1 MWFSCSLGGN
11 WNDPP
16 VPSCWKST
24 IEHGNGSNSHHG
36 HFICLKLC
44 RCRGDTQQ
52 KYPMTQIVERGH
64 RQERCR
70 HQQSALQ
77 QDDIL
82 DTAVCHHLRRFVH
95 HLPTICGVQWSII
108 EQSQFANIFS
118 VLATF
123 VFLSVV
129 NIGAVWPWWPASC
142 CQLSTQCQHRY
153 RRRGKIFF
161 GRYISNYFL
170 YIYLLPLIK
179 CNQWD

>member
-44 RCRGDTQQ
+44 RCRGDKQQ

-70 HQQSALQ
+70 HQHCSKMTSWILHSVTISA
-77 QDDIL
+77 D
-82 DTAVCHHLRRFVH
+82 
-95 HLPTICGVQWSII
+95 
-108 EQSQFANIFS
+108 
-118 VLATF
+118 
-123 VFLSVV
+123 
-129 NIGAVWPWWPASC
+129 
-142 CQLSTQCQHRY
+142 
-153 RRRGKIFF
+153 
-161 GRYISNYFL
+161 L
-170 YIYLLPLIK
+170 YTIYLLYVVCNGALLSNLSSLIYSVFLLLSCSCLWSILVQCDRGDQPLAANCPRSVNTDTGEDGNYFFCRYI
-179 CNQWD
+179 

>member
-44 RCRGDTQQ
+44 RCRGDKQQ

-70 HQQSALQ
+70 HQQCSKMTSWILHFVTISADLYT
-77 QDDIL
+77 IYL
-82 DTAVCHHLRRFVH
+82 LYVVCNM
-95 HLPTICGVQWSII
+95 

-161 GRYISNYFL
+161 GRYI
-170 YIYLLPLIK
+170 
-179 CNQWD
+179 